1 MPGSWGWGGGSRRGP
16 RGVLRLLLASLQP
29 DRREQG
35 QALALLRR
43 QAELEVW
50 ETQKA
55 LGELLSRPRLEV
67 SWPALPL
74 RPGPAWGRLVGS
86 VGQVSPGKGAVG
98 PAQAEGLRVQLPAE
112 AGGQAL
118 V

>member
-1 MPGSWGWGGGSRRGP
+1 MGAAGGGP
-16 RGVLRLLLASLQP
+16 RGVLRLLLTSLQL

-67 SWPALPL
+67 SRPALPL

-86 VGQVSPGKGAVG
+86 VGQVSQGR
-98 PAQAEGLRVQLPAE
+98 GLWIPLRLRAS
-112 AGGQAL
+112 
-118 V
+118 